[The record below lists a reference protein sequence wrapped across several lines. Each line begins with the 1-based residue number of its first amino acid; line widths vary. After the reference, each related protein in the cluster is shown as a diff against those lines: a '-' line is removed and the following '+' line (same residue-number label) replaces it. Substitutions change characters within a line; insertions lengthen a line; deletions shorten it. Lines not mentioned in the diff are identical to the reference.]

1 MLLRMTQSD
10 LDAIVRQ
17 RIRGLRQARGWT
29 LQVLAARS
37 FVSISTLSRI
47 ETGQRRIALEQLV
60 TIAQALGTTL
70 DQLVEPDNDEDV
82 VIRPE
87 PEPMDGATMW
97 LLSREQDRR
106 GVTIAKMRISPERA
120 LDGLQVHPG
129 YEWFTVL
136 SGVIRLQ
143 LGDRTILVH
152 EGQAAEF
159 STMTPHAVQ
168 AHLAAAEILT
178 ILDREGNQ
186 AHLPG
191 RNALPQRGHR

>member
-1 MLLRMTQSD
+1 MTQKD
-10 LDAIVRQ
+10 LGSVVRQ
-17 RIRGLRQARGWT
+17 RIRVLRQARGWT
-29 LQVLAARS
+29 LETLAARS
-37 FVSISTLSRI
+37 FVSVSTLSRI
-47 ETGQRRIALEQLV
+47 ETGQRRVALEQLV

-87 PEPMDGATMW
+87 AEVMDGMTLW

-106 GVTIAKMRISPERA
+106 GVMIAKMRISPDRD
-120 LDGLQVHPG
+120 LDGLRVHPG

-136 SGVIRLQ
+136 SGVIHLQ
-143 LGDRTILVH
+143 LGERTIVVN

-159 STMTPHAVQ
+159 STMTPLAVR
-168 AHLAAAEILT
+168 AHRGPAEILT
-178 ILDREGNQ
+178 ILDRDGNQ

-191 RNALPQRGHR
+191 RGRQ

>member
-1 MLLRMTQSD
+1 MTQNH
-10 LDAIVRQ
+10 LDGVVRQ

-29 LQVLAARS
+29 LETLASRS

-47 ETGQRRIALEQLV
+47 ETGQRTIALEQLV

-87 PEPMDGATMW
+87 AEPIDGATVW
-97 LLSREQDRR
+97 LLSRERDRR
-106 GVTIAKMRISPERA
+106 GVTIAKMRISSERQV
-120 LDGLQVHPG
+120 DGLRVHPG

-136 SGVIRLQ
+136 TGVIHLH
-143 LGDRTILVH
+143 LGERVIVVTA
-152 EGQAAEF
+152 GQAAEF
-159 STMTPHAVQ
+159 STMTPHAVR
-168 AHLAAAEILT
+168 AHGTDAEILT

-186 AHLPG
+186 VHLPG
-191 RNALPQRGHR
+191 RSKPPQQSEA

>member
-1 MLLRMTQSD
+1 MTQTP
-10 LDAIVRQ
+10 LDVAVRQ
-17 RIRGLRQARGWT
+17 RIRVLRQARGWT
-29 LQVLAARS
+29 LETLAARS

-70 DQLVEPDNDEDV
+70 DQLVEPADDEDV

-87 PEPMDGATMW
+87 PEVMDGATLW

-106 GVTIAKMRISPERA
+106 GVMIAKMRISPDRD

-136 SGVIRLQ
+136 HGVVHLQ
-143 LGDRTILVH
+143 LGERTVVVE

-159 STMTPHAVQ
+159 ATMTPHAVR
-168 AHLAAAEILT
+168 AHGGPAEILT

-191 RNALPQRGHR
+191 RRRTQMAPDPE

>member
-1 MLLRMTQSD
+1 MTQTP
-10 LDAIVRQ
+10 LDFVVRQ

-29 LQVLAARS
+29 LETLAARA

-60 TIAQALGTTL
+60 TLAQALGTTL
-70 DQLVEPDNDEDV
+70 DQLVEPENDEDV
-82 VIRPE
+82 LIRPE
-87 PEPMDGATMW
+87 AEVMDGATLW

-106 GVTIAKMRISPERA
+106 GVMIAKMRITPERI
-120 LDGLQVHPG
+120 LEGLQVHPG

-136 SGVIRLQ
+136 LGVVHLH
-143 LGDRTILVH
+143 LGDRIIEVK

-159 STMTPHAVQ
+159 STMTPHTVRAVGSP
-168 AHLAAAEILT
+168 AEILT
-178 ILDREGNQ
+178 ILDRGGNQ

-191 RNALPQRGHR
+191 RTHLHQDVDTAE